1 MVEKQT
7 TSQRYRVLIEYDG
20 TPYAGF
26 QIQPNE
32 PTVQGAI
39 ERALELM
46 TKGVPVSIAG
56 SGRTDSGVHA
66 TGQVIHFDYPSAMNP
81 TAMVRAL
88 NSILPGSVR
97 ARQAEKVS
105 SDFHARYDTKSK
117 RYRYR
122 VNLGQVQSPFERDF
136 VLHHPY
142 RTDVSRMEAAL
153 PVLLGTHDFVSFC
166 STKTDKTDFTRTLT
180 TARIEHVPN
189 SSEIQFVFEG
199 DGFLYNMV
207 RILVGTSLQI
217 GDRLRPVEEFER
229 LLRVK
234 DRNEAGPT
242 APAHGLYLEQVTYL
256 TPEERQQ
263 KTQQWLDAQAN
274 TDN

>member
-1 MVEKQT
+1 MVKKKQQRLLHP
-7 TSQRYRVLIEYDG
+7 QRYRVTVAYDG

-39 ERALELM
+39 ERALALM
-46 TKGVPVSIAG
+46 TKGIPVPIVG

-66 TGQVIHFDYPSAMNP
+66 TGQVIHFDYPLPMNAN
-81 TAMVRAL
+81 AMVRAL
-88 NSILPGSVR
+88 NSILPTIIR
-97 ARQAEKVS
+97 ACQAEAVTS
-105 SDFHARYDTKSK
+105 EFHARYDTKSK

-122 VNLGQVQSPFERDF
+122 VNLGPVHSPFERDY

-142 RTDVSRMEAAL
+142 RTDVARIEAAL
-153 PVLLGTHDFVSFC
+153 PVLLGTHDFASFC

-180 TARIEHVPN
+180 TARIDRVPH
-189 SSEIQFVFEG
+189 SDEIQFVFEG
-199 DGFLYNMV
+199 NGFLYNMV

-217 GDRLRPVEEFER
+217 GDRLRPVDEFER
-229 LLRVK
+229 LLAVK

-242 APAHGLYLEQVTYL
+242 AAAHGLYLEHVSYL
-256 TPEERQQ
+256 TAAERHAKRLAWEQHH
-263 KTQQWLDAQAN
+263 
-274 TDN
+274 